1 MLNCSG
7 VLEKRKFQSLRNNND
22 SCTDWQLQPM
32 EILLP
37 LQKSKNFIS
46 QTFPYK
52 MKLLISTVGEEV
64 KPRVMEEE
72 NLKLVICQ
80 IQYHFL
86 AFLD

>member
-1 MLNCSG
+1 MLNCSR

-32 EILLP
+32 EVLLI

-46 QTFPYK
+46 KTFPYK
-52 MKLLISTVGEEV
+52 MKLLTNTVAEEV
-64 KPRVMEEE
+64 KPRVREKE
-72 NLKLVICQ
+72 NLNLVICQ